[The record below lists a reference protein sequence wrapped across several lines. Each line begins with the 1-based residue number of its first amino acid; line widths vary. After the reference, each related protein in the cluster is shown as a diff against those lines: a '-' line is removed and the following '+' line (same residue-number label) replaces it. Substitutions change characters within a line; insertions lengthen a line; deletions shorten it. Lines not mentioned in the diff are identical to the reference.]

1 MTMFCDTGLVVAVLD
16 VLVLF
21 FLERAFGSVPFPLPL
36 LFKRSETAFKANAP
50 NAPPTNAFLPNL
62 EDLDGF
68 PLPPLL
74 ASETRLGG
82 FPSALGGLTPLGTLP
97 PLNHPLAAL
106 NTLPPSLKPA
116 SYRPI

>member
-16 VLVLF
+16 VLVLLRF
-21 FLERAFGSVPFPLPL
+21 ERAFGSVPFPLPL

-82 FPSALGGLTPLGTLP
+82 FPSALGGLTPLEPLP
-97 PLNHPLAAL
+97 PLNHPLTVL
-106 NTLPPSLKPA
+106 IPQRTPA
-116 SYRPI
+116 SLPI